1 MKRFD
6 KKLNAQ
12 DIINAIP
19 GGVAIYKVSD
29 IFETVYYSDGV
40 PALSGYSRDE
50 YDLLIKQDAADLI
63 YQEDA
68 AMVIRKIR
76 QVLEAGKSASFEFR
90 KQHRDGHIVWVN
102 VHARKIG
109 EDGGHPLLQCVFH
122 NISAFKQAREELA
135 HVINSIPGGIAA
147 YDFNDM
153 QNPRRL
159 FCSDGV
165 AKLFGCSDAADLQHY
180 AANPWSMVF
189 KEDYQRVYDA
199 FQHMFIS
206 SDTLDLS
213 YRITR
218 KDQVLEWVHLNGKA
232 INGIF
237 YAVFTGMSDEAK
249 LFQQISNE
257 AAQGIYVIDK
267 KNHDLLYY
275 NENVELFLTGKNNA
289 WGKKCYTALHD
300 KQTPCTFC
308 PLSMIKNI
316 EKPQELTFANGKS
329 YEIRAKELEWNG
341 LPAYTLFINDITDK
355 ITSSRKTEQL
365 EQFYQT
371 LVQNLPGG
379 IAVIRFDMAKKQ
391 MLPEYISEGFA
402 AMTGM
407 STVEAYALY
416 KNDATAGVH
425 PDDLDYI
432 IGRLNQ
438 HLKKHLDTCES
449 IYRLRKKDGS
459 YIWIKNNSSLILR
472 PNEIPLIYAVYSDIT
487 KEIEAQNKLRQKYN
501 DLLLRQQNYPL
512 SNEILSG
519 YCDITANRILRI
531 YDKTGIDPL
540 QKFGFERQNFFKG
553 LATLIESPEERQH
566 FLNTFLN
573 APLLEKFAQGI
584 NSQELEC
591 FIRMP
596 HDNSGHYLKCVINM
610 IESPDN
616 GHTIG
621 VLSVLDLTQFK
632 INDQISMHLAHAHY
646 DFIATCDF
654 NSDSYQ
660 LFFTNSKANLM
671 PPEQGSY
678 SKNIVAFL
686 QTFTVPKDREFCM
699 EMFDPANMQRRLYHE
714 NSYSFHY
721 SLKDEQGHIYTKN
734 MIVFLIDQRL
744 NKVGM
749 ARADITDYVREQ
761 RALLNTLAY
770 TFEQLSIINLV
781 TKEFTMYTRKSVL
794 QNLSPYKCADFNRAL
809 HKLSL
814 PYTKLAADETAA
826 EKFSL
831 PVILSRL
838 AEKPQG
844 YEFTLPYLANDGS
857 EKNKQINVLWGD
869 EGHHT
874 ICLVRCDVTDII
886 SAEKNSRSVL
896 QNALDLAQ
904 EANRAKTDFLSA
916 MSHDIRTP
924 MNAIIGM
931 TDLALDDLDNRQHL
945 SEYLDIIKSSSSH
958 LLTLI
963 NDILDMSRIEKG
975 KLKLARTSFNL
986 SVEIDRFCSRYQLL
1000 MDKNSLNFLHNAE
1013 LLHCNCIGDTAQLQR
1028 IWDNLVSNACKF
1040 TPPGGTVTFSACEL
1054 PSDNERLGWY
1064 KFTISDTGIGIDSES
1079 LQHLFDPFFRSSDVI
1094 SKHIEGSG
1102 LGLAIVKN
1110 IVDYKGGT
1118 ISVTSRQGEG
1128 TTFTVTL
1135 PLHFDTAAEHPVEK
1149 PTHTFGSADFDFSG
1163 KSLLLAEDHPI
1174 NQKVAELIL
1183 EKTGAAVTIVENG
1196 LQCTELFTGS
1206 AKGSFDAILMDIQ
1219 MPVMNGYE
1227 AAQAIR
1233 SSTHPQ
1239 SATIPIIA
1247 MTANAFAEDI
1257 KNALSAGMNAH
1268 IAKPIDPQ
1276 KLYQNAK
1283 TLLRIYVTVFLHFDY
1298 RLAQLQTSRVSQ
1310 IKKTPEKSR
1319 ITSVTKALRPGACS
1333 WIYSSL
1339 TAAAKPKNKIYPV
1352 AVR

>member
-1 MKRFD
+1 MSSCLSGGGSAMKRFD

-407 STVEAYALY
+407 STDEAYALY

-459 YIWIKNNSSLILR
+459 YIWIKNNSSLILS

-591 FIRMP
+591 FIRMS

-1135 PLHFDTAAEHPVEK
+1135 PLHFDTAAEHPAEK

-1233 SSTHPQ
+1233 SSIHPQ

-1276 KLYQNAK
+1276 KLYE
-1283 TLLRIYVTVFLHFDY
+1283 TLAAY
-1298 RLAQLQTSRVSQ
+1298 
-1310 IKKTPEKSR
+1310 IK
-1319 ITSVTKALRPGACS
+1319 
-1333 WIYSSL
+1333 
-1339 TAAAKPKNKIYPV
+1339 
-1352 AVR
+1352 

>member
-237 YAVFTGMSDEAK
+237 YAIFTGMSDEAK

-379 IAVIRFDMAKKQ
+379 IAVIRFDIAKKQ

-407 STVEAYALY
+407 STDEAYALY

-459 YIWIKNNSSLILR
+459 YIWIKNNSSLILS

-699 EMFDPANMQRRLYHE
+699 EMFDPANMQRRLHHE

-1000 MDKNSLNFLHNAE
+1000 MDKNSLNFLHNTE

-1276 KLYQNAK
+1276 KLYE
-1283 TLLRIYVTVFLHFDY
+1283 TLAAY
-1298 RLAQLQTSRVSQ
+1298 
-1310 IKKTPEKSR
+1310 IK
-1319 ITSVTKALRPGACS
+1319 
-1333 WIYSSL
+1333 
-1339 TAAAKPKNKIYPV
+1339 
-1352 AVR
+1352 

>member
-402 AMTGM
+402 AMTDM
-407 STVEAYALY
+407 STDEAYALY

-459 YIWIKNNSSLILR
+459 YIWIKNNSSLILS

-1000 MDKNSLNFLHNAE
+1000 MDKNSLNFLHNTE

-1276 KLYQNAK
+1276 KLYE
-1283 TLLRIYVTVFLHFDY
+1283 TLAAY
-1298 RLAQLQTSRVSQ
+1298 
-1310 IKKTPEKSR
+1310 IK
-1319 ITSVTKALRPGACS
+1319 
-1333 WIYSSL
+1333 
-1339 TAAAKPKNKIYPV
+1339 
-1352 AVR
+1352 

>member
-407 STVEAYALY
+407 STDEAYALY

-459 YIWIKNNSSLILR
+459 YIWIKNNSSLILS

-1000 MDKNSLNFLHNAE
+1000 MDKNSLNFLHNTE

-1079 LQHLFDPFFRSSDVI
+1079 LQHLFDPFFRSIDVI

-1276 KLYQNAK
+1276 KLYE
-1283 TLLRIYVTVFLHFDY
+1283 TLAAY
-1298 RLAQLQTSRVSQ
+1298 
-1310 IKKTPEKSR
+1310 IK
-1319 ITSVTKALRPGACS
+1319 
-1333 WIYSSL
+1333 
-1339 TAAAKPKNKIYPV
+1339 
-1352 AVR
+1352 

>member
-316 EKPQELTFANGKS
+316 EKPQELTFSNGKS

-407 STVEAYALY
+407 STDEAYALY

-459 YIWIKNNSSLILR
+459 YIWIKNNSSLILS

-553 LATLIESPEERQH
+553 LATLIESPEEREH

-678 SKNIVAFL
+678 SENIVAFL

-1013 LLHCNCIGDTAQLQR
+1013 LLHCNCIGDTGQLQR

-1276 KLYQNAK
+1276 KLYE
-1283 TLLRIYVTVFLHFDY
+1283 TLAAY
-1298 RLAQLQTSRVSQ
+1298 
-1310 IKKTPEKSR
+1310 IK
-1319 ITSVTKALRPGACS
+1319 
-1333 WIYSSL
+1333 
-1339 TAAAKPKNKIYPV
+1339 
-1352 AVR
+1352 

>member
-407 STVEAYALY
+407 STDEAYALY
-416 KNDATAGVH
+416 KNDATAGIH

-459 YIWIKNNSSLILR
+459 YIWIKNNSSLILS

-501 DLLLRQQNYPL
+501 DLLLRQKNYPL

-1000 MDKNSLNFLHNAE
+1000 MDKNSLNFLHNTE

-1276 KLYQNAK
+1276 KLYE
-1283 TLLRIYVTVFLHFDY
+1283 TLAAY
-1298 RLAQLQTSRVSQ
+1298 
-1310 IKKTPEKSR
+1310 IK
-1319 ITSVTKALRPGACS
+1319 
-1333 WIYSSL
+1333 
-1339 TAAAKPKNKIYPV
+1339 
-1352 AVR
+1352 

>member
-316 EKPQELTFANGKS
+316 EKPQELTFSNGKS

-407 STVEAYALY
+407 STDEAYALY

-459 YIWIKNNSSLILR
+459 YIWIKNNSSLILS

-487 KEIEAQNKLRQKYN
+487 KEIAAQNKLRQKYN

-678 SKNIVAFL
+678 GKNIVAFL

-838 AEKPQG
+838 AEKPLG

-857 EKNKQINVLWGD
+857 VKHKQINVLWGD

-1128 TTFTVTL
+1128 STFTVTL

-1276 KLYQNAK
+1276 KLYE
-1283 TLLRIYVTVFLHFDY
+1283 TLAAY
-1298 RLAQLQTSRVSQ
+1298 
-1310 IKKTPEKSR
+1310 IK
-1319 ITSVTKALRPGACS
+1319 
-1333 WIYSSL
+1333 
-1339 TAAAKPKNKIYPV
+1339 
-1352 AVR
+1352 

>member
-1 MKRFD
+1 MSSCLSGGGSAMKRFD

-407 STVEAYALY
+407 SNDEAYALY

-459 YIWIKNNSSLILR
+459 YIWIKNNSSLILS

-487 KEIEAQNKLRQKYN
+487 KEIAAQNKLRQKYN

-886 SAEKNSRSVL
+886 RAEKNSRSVL

-1276 KLYQNAK
+1276 KLYE
-1283 TLLRIYVTVFLHFDY
+1283 TLAAY
-1298 RLAQLQTSRVSQ
+1298 
-1310 IKKTPEKSR
+1310 IK
-1319 ITSVTKALRPGACS
+1319 
-1333 WIYSSL
+1333 
-1339 TAAAKPKNKIYPV
+1339 
-1352 AVR
+1352 

>member
-90 KQHRDGHIVWVN
+90 KQHRDGHIIWVN

-407 STVEAYALY
+407 STDEAYALY

-459 YIWIKNNSSLILR
+459 YIWIKNNSSLILS

-1000 MDKNSLNFLHNAE
+1000 MDKNSLNFLHNTE

-1276 KLYQNAK
+1276 KLYE
-1283 TLLRIYVTVFLHFDY
+1283 TLAAY
-1298 RLAQLQTSRVSQ
+1298 
-1310 IKKTPEKSR
+1310 IK
-1319 ITSVTKALRPGACS
+1319 
-1333 WIYSSL
+1333 
-1339 TAAAKPKNKIYPV
+1339 
-1352 AVR
+1352 

>member
-40 PALSGYSRDE
+40 PALSGYTRAE
-50 YDLLIKQDAADLI
+50 YDQLIKQDAANLT
-63 YQEDA
+63 YHEDTA
-68 AMVIRKIR
+68 LVVSKVRETLATNAPI
-76 QVLEAGKSASFEFR
+76 SFDFR

-102 VHARKIG
+102 VYAQKIG
-109 EDGGHPLLQCVFH
+109 EDDGAPLLQCVFH
-122 NISAFKQAREELA
+122 NISAFKQAQAELDLI
-135 HVINSIPGGIAA
+135 VNSLPGGIAT
-147 YDFNDM
+147 YDLSDIRH
-153 QNPRRL
+153 PRRL
-159 FCSDGV
+159 LCSDGV
-165 AKLFGCSDAADLQHY
+165 AQLFGCSDADDLRRY
-180 AANPWSMVF
+180 APNPWNVVF
-189 KEDYQRVYDA
+189 PDDYERVYDA
-199 FQHMFIS
+199 FQQMFAS
-206 SDTLDLS
+206 SETINLS
-213 YRITR
+213 YRITC
-218 KDQVLEWVHLNGKA
+218 KNQEIEWIHLNGRVSNNILYA
-232 INGIF
+232 I
-237 YAVFTGMSDEAK
+237 FTGMSEEAK

-267 KNHDLLYY
+267 ANHELLYY
-275 NENVELFLTGKNNA
+275 NENVELFLKGKTNV
-289 WGKKCYTALHD
+289 WGQKCYTALHD
-300 KQTPCTFC
+300 KHSPCSFC
-308 PLSMIKNI
+308 PLSMINNI
-316 EKPQELTFANGKS
+316 DKPQELTFPNGKS

-355 ITSSRKTEQL
+355 ITSSRKAEQL

-371 LVQNLPGG
+371 LVHNLPGG
-379 IAVIRFDMAKKQ
+379 IAMMSFDPQ
-391 MLPEYISEGFA
+391 TGLMLPEYLSDGFA

-407 STVEAYALY
+407 TLPEAYALY
-416 KNDATAGVH
+416 QNDATAGVH
-425 PDDLDYI
+425 PDDLQDCLS
-432 IGRLNQ
+432 RLHQ
-438 HLKKHLDTCES
+438 HLNKHLDTCET
-449 IYRLRKKDGS
+449 IYRLLKKDGS
-459 YIWIKNNSSLILR
+459 YIWVKNNSSLILQQ
-472 PNEIPLIYAVYSDIT
+472 NEDPIIYAVYSDIT
-487 KEIEAQNKLRQKYN
+487 KEIESQNRLRQKYN
-501 DLLLRQQNYPL
+501 DTLLRQQNYPL

-519 YCDITANRILRI
+519 YCDLTASRILRI

-540 QKFGFERQNFFKG
+540 QKFGFERQGFFKG
-553 LATLIESPEERQH
+553 LASLIENTAERQL
-566 FLNTFLN
+566 FLDTFLN

-584 NSQELEC
+584 NRQELEC

-616 GHTIG
+616 SHTIG

-671 PPEQGSY
+671 PPEQGNY

-699 EMFDPANMQRRLYHE
+699 EMFDPANMQRRLSHE

-721 SLKDEQGHIYTKN
+721 SLQDEQGHIYTKN

-749 ARADITDYVREQ
+749 AQADITDYVREQ

-770 TFEQLSIINLV
+770 AFEQLSIVNLL
-781 TKEFTMYTRKSVL
+781 TKEFTMYTRRSVL
-794 QNLSPYKCADFNRAL
+794 QNLSPYKCDDFNRAL

-814 PYTKLAADETAA
+814 PYIKTSPGENVA
-826 EKFSL
+826 EDFSL
-831 PVILSRL
+831 PVILRKL
-838 AEKPQG
+838 AAKPQG
-844 YEFTLPYLANDGS
+844 YEFTLPYIANDGS
-857 EKNKQINVLWGD
+857 KKHKQLNVLWGD
-869 EGHHT
+869 EEHHT

-886 SAEKNSRSVL
+886 KAEQNSRAVL

-1000 MDKNSLNFLHNAE
+1000 MDKNSLNFLHNTE

-1064 KFTISDTGIGIDSES
+1064 KFTISDTGIGIDNES

-1276 KLYQNAK
+1276 KLYE
-1283 TLLRIYVTVFLHFDY
+1283 TLAAY
-1298 RLAQLQTSRVSQ
+1298 
-1310 IKKTPEKSR
+1310 IK
-1319 ITSVTKALRPGACS
+1319 
-1333 WIYSSL
+1333 
-1339 TAAAKPKNKIYPV
+1339 
-1352 AVR
+1352 

>member
-407 STVEAYALY
+407 STDEAYALY

-459 YIWIKNNSSLILR
+459 YIWIKNNSSLILS

-1000 MDKNSLNFLHNAE
+1000 MDKNSLNFLHNTE

-1219 MPVMNGYE
+1219 MPIMNGYE

-1239 SATIPIIA
+1239 AATIPIIA

-1276 KLYQNAK
+1276 KLYE
-1283 TLLRIYVTVFLHFDY
+1283 TLAAY
-1298 RLAQLQTSRVSQ
+1298 
-1310 IKKTPEKSR
+1310 IK
-1319 ITSVTKALRPGACS
+1319 
-1333 WIYSSL
+1333 
-1339 TAAAKPKNKIYPV
+1339 
-1352 AVR
+1352 

>member
-591 FIRMP
+591 F
-596 HDNSGHYLKCVINM
+596 DNSGHYLKCVINM

-1276 KLYQNAK
+1276 KLYE
-1283 TLLRIYVTVFLHFDY
+1283 TLAAY
-1298 RLAQLQTSRVSQ
+1298 
-1310 IKKTPEKSR
+1310 IK
-1319 ITSVTKALRPGACS
+1319 
-1333 WIYSSL
+1333 
-1339 TAAAKPKNKIYPV
+1339 
-1352 AVR
+1352 

>member
-407 STVEAYALY
+407 STDEAYALY

-459 YIWIKNNSSLILR
+459 YIWIKNNSSLILS

-487 KEIEAQNKLRQKYN
+487 KEIAAQNKLRQKYN

-1054 PSDNERLGWY
+1054 PSDNKRLGWY

-1276 KLYQNAK
+1276 KLYE
-1283 TLLRIYVTVFLHFDY
+1283 TLAAY
-1298 RLAQLQTSRVSQ
+1298 
-1310 IKKTPEKSR
+1310 IK
-1319 ITSVTKALRPGACS
+1319 
-1333 WIYSSL
+1333 
-1339 TAAAKPKNKIYPV
+1339 
-1352 AVR
+1352 

>member
-40 PALSGYSRDE
+40 PALSGYRRDE

-1276 KLYQNAK
+1276 KLYE
-1283 TLLRIYVTVFLHFDY
+1283 TLAAY
-1298 RLAQLQTSRVSQ
+1298 
-1310 IKKTPEKSR
+1310 IK
-1319 ITSVTKALRPGACS
+1319 
-1333 WIYSSL
+1333 
-1339 TAAAKPKNKIYPV
+1339 
-1352 AVR
+1352 

>member
-50 YDLLIKQDAADLI
+50 YDLLIKQDASDLI

-316 EKPQELTFANGKS
+316 EKPQELTFSNGKS

-407 STVEAYALY
+407 STDEAYALY

-459 YIWIKNNSSLILR
+459 YIWIKNNSSLILS

-487 KEIEAQNKLRQKYN
+487 KEIAAQNKLRQKYN

-963 NDILDMSRIEKG
+963 NDILDMSRIEKD

-1000 MDKNSLNFLHNAE
+1000 MDKNSLNFLHNTE

-1118 ISVTSRQGEG
+1118 ISVASKPGEG

-1276 KLYQNAK
+1276 KLYE
-1283 TLLRIYVTVFLHFDY
+1283 TLAAY
-1298 RLAQLQTSRVSQ
+1298 
-1310 IKKTPEKSR
+1310 IK
-1319 ITSVTKALRPGACS
+1319 
-1333 WIYSSL
+1333 
-1339 TAAAKPKNKIYPV
+1339 
-1352 AVR
+1352 

>member
-6 KKLNAQ
+6 KKLNGQ
-12 DIINAIP
+12 DISNAMP
-19 GGVAIYKVSD
+19 GGVAIDKVSV
-29 IFETVYYSDGV
+29 IFETVCYSDGV

-308 PLSMIKNI
+308 PLSIIKNI

-407 STVEAYALY
+407 SNDEAYALY

-459 YIWIKNNSSLILR
+459 YIWIKNNSSLILS

-501 DLLLRQQNYPL
+501 DLLLRPQKYPL

-886 SAEKNSRSVL
+886 RAEKNSRSVL

-1276 KLYQNAK
+1276 KLYE
-1283 TLLRIYVTVFLHFDY
+1283 TLAAY
-1298 RLAQLQTSRVSQ
+1298 
-1310 IKKTPEKSR
+1310 IK
-1319 ITSVTKALRPGACS
+1319 
-1333 WIYSSL
+1333 
-1339 TAAAKPKNKIYPV
+1339 
-1352 AVR
+1352 

>member
-1 MKRFD
+1 MSSCLSGGGSAMKRFD

-50 YDLLIKQDAADLI
+50 YDLLIKQDASDLI

-316 EKPQELTFANGKS
+316 EKPQELTFSNGKS

-407 STVEAYALY
+407 STDEAYALY

-459 YIWIKNNSSLILR
+459 YIWIKNNSSLILS

-487 KEIEAQNKLRQKYN
+487 KEIAAQNKLRQKYN

-632 INDQISMHLAHAHY
+632 INDQVSMHLAHAHY

-1000 MDKNSLNFLHNAE
+1000 MDKNSLNFLHNTE

-1118 ISVTSRQGEG
+1118 ISVASKPGEG

-1276 KLYQNAK
+1276 KLYE
-1283 TLLRIYVTVFLHFDY
+1283 TLAAY
-1298 RLAQLQTSRVSQ
+1298 
-1310 IKKTPEKSR
+1310 IK
-1319 ITSVTKALRPGACS
+1319 
-1333 WIYSSL
+1333 
-1339 TAAAKPKNKIYPV
+1339 
-1352 AVR
+1352 

>member
-109 EDGGHPLLQCVFH
+109 EDGGHPLLQCIFH

-407 STVEAYALY
+407 STDEAYALY

-459 YIWIKNNSSLILR
+459 YIWIKNNSSLILS

-1000 MDKNSLNFLHNAE
+1000 MDKNSLNFLHNTE

-1276 KLYQNAK
+1276 KLYE
-1283 TLLRIYVTVFLHFDY
+1283 TLAAY
-1298 RLAQLQTSRVSQ
+1298 
-1310 IKKTPEKSR
+1310 IK
-1319 ITSVTKALRPGACS
+1319 
-1333 WIYSSL
+1333 
-1339 TAAAKPKNKIYPV
+1339 
-1352 AVR
+1352 

>member
-316 EKPQELTFANGKS
+316 EKPQELTFSNGKS

-407 STVEAYALY
+407 STDEAYALY

-459 YIWIKNNSSLILR
+459 YIWIKNNSSLILS

-553 LATLIESPEERQH
+553 LATLIESPEEREH

-678 SKNIVAFL
+678 SENIVAFL

-781 TKEFTMYTRKSVL
+781 TKEITMYTRKSVL

-1276 KLYQNAK
+1276 KLYE
-1283 TLLRIYVTVFLHFDY
+1283 TLAAY
-1298 RLAQLQTSRVSQ
+1298 
-1310 IKKTPEKSR
+1310 IK
-1319 ITSVTKALRPGACS
+1319 
-1333 WIYSSL
+1333 
-1339 TAAAKPKNKIYPV
+1339 
-1352 AVR
+1352 

>member
-1 MKRFD
+1 MSSCLSGGGSAMKRFD

-407 STVEAYALY
+407 SNDEAYALY

-459 YIWIKNNSSLILR
+459 YIWIKNNSSLILS

-1000 MDKNSLNFLHNAE
+1000 MDKNSLNFLHNTE

-1219 MPVMNGYE
+1219 MPIMNGYE

-1276 KLYQNAK
+1276 KLYE
-1283 TLLRIYVTVFLHFDY
+1283 TLAAY
-1298 RLAQLQTSRVSQ
+1298 
-1310 IKKTPEKSR
+1310 IK
-1319 ITSVTKALRPGACS
+1319 
-1333 WIYSSL
+1333 
-1339 TAAAKPKNKIYPV
+1339 
-1352 AVR
+1352 

>member
-341 LPAYTLFINDITDK
+341 LPAYTLFINDVTDK

-501 DLLLRQQNYPL
+501 DLLLRQKNYPL

-1219 MPVMNGYE
+1219 MPIMNGYE

-1276 KLYQNAK
+1276 KLYE
-1283 TLLRIYVTVFLHFDY
+1283 TLAAY
-1298 RLAQLQTSRVSQ
+1298 
-1310 IKKTPEKSR
+1310 IK
-1319 ITSVTKALRPGACS
+1319 
-1333 WIYSSL
+1333 
-1339 TAAAKPKNKIYPV
+1339 
-1352 AVR
+1352 

>member
-1 MKRFD
+1 MSSCLSGGGSAMKRFD

-50 YDLLIKQDAADLI
+50 YDLLIKQDASDLI

-316 EKPQELTFANGKS
+316 EKPQELTFSNGKS

-407 STVEAYALY
+407 STDEAYALY

-459 YIWIKNNSSLILR
+459 YIWIKNNSSLILS

-487 KEIEAQNKLRQKYN
+487 KEIAAQNKLRQKYN

-1000 MDKNSLNFLHNAE
+1000 MDKNSLNFLHNTE

-1118 ISVTSRQGEG
+1118 ISVASKPGEG

-1276 KLYQNAK
+1276 KLYE
-1283 TLLRIYVTVFLHFDY
+1283 TLAAY
-1298 RLAQLQTSRVSQ
+1298 
-1310 IKKTPEKSR
+1310 IK
-1319 ITSVTKALRPGACS
+1319 
-1333 WIYSSL
+1333 
-1339 TAAAKPKNKIYPV
+1339 
-1352 AVR
+1352 

>member
-316 EKPQELTFANGKS
+316 EKPQELTFSNGKS

-459 YIWIKNNSSLILR
+459 YIWIKNNSSLILS

-1000 MDKNSLNFLHNAE
+1000 MDKNSLNFLHNTE

-1135 PLHFDTAAEHPVEK
+1135 PLHFDTEAEHPVEK

-1276 KLYQNAK
+1276 KLYE
-1283 TLLRIYVTVFLHFDY
+1283 TLAAY
-1298 RLAQLQTSRVSQ
+1298 
-1310 IKKTPEKSR
+1310 IK
-1319 ITSVTKALRPGACS
+1319 
-1333 WIYSSL
+1333 
-1339 TAAAKPKNKIYPV
+1339 
-1352 AVR
+1352 

>member
-316 EKPQELTFANGKS
+316 EKPQELTFSNGKS

-407 STVEAYALY
+407 STDEAYALY

-459 YIWIKNNSSLILR
+459 YIWIKNNSSLILS

-501 DLLLRQQNYPL
+501 DLLLRQKNYPL

-678 SKNIVAFL
+678 SENIVAFL

-1000 MDKNSLNFLHNAE
+1000 MDKNSLNFLHNTE

-1219 MPVMNGYE
+1219 MPIMNGYE

-1276 KLYQNAK
+1276 KLYE
-1283 TLLRIYVTVFLHFDY
+1283 TLAAY
-1298 RLAQLQTSRVSQ
+1298 
-1310 IKKTPEKSR
+1310 IK
-1319 ITSVTKALRPGACS
+1319 
-1333 WIYSSL
+1333 
-1339 TAAAKPKNKIYPV
+1339 
-1352 AVR
+1352 

>member
-407 STVEAYALY
+407 STDEAYALY

-1233 SSTHPQ
+1233 SSIHPQ

-1276 KLYQNAK
+1276 KLYE
-1283 TLLRIYVTVFLHFDY
+1283 TLAAY
-1298 RLAQLQTSRVSQ
+1298 
-1310 IKKTPEKSR
+1310 IK
-1319 ITSVTKALRPGACS
+1319 
-1333 WIYSSL
+1333 
-1339 TAAAKPKNKIYPV
+1339 
-1352 AVR
+1352 

>member
-407 STVEAYALY
+407 STDEAYALY

-459 YIWIKNNSSLILR
+459 YIWIKNNSSLILS

-501 DLLLRQQNYPL
+501 DLLLRQKNYPL

-1000 MDKNSLNFLHNAE
+1000 MDKNSLNFLHNTE

-1118 ISVTSRQGEG
+1118 ISVASKPGEG

-1219 MPVMNGYE
+1219 MPIMNGYE

-1276 KLYQNAK
+1276 KLYE
-1283 TLLRIYVTVFLHFDY
+1283 TLAAY
-1298 RLAQLQTSRVSQ
+1298 
-1310 IKKTPEKSR
+1310 IK
-1319 ITSVTKALRPGACS
+1319 
-1333 WIYSSL
+1333 
-1339 TAAAKPKNKIYPV
+1339 
-1352 AVR
+1352 

>member
-1 MKRFD
+1 MSSCLSGGGSAMKRFD

-379 IAVIRFDMAKKQ
+379 IAVIRFDIAKKQ

-407 STVEAYALY
+407 STDEAYALY

-459 YIWIKNNSSLILR
+459 YIWIKNNSSLILS

-699 EMFDPANMQRRLYHE
+699 EMFDPANMQRRLHHE

-1000 MDKNSLNFLHNAE
+1000 MDKNSLNFLHNTE

-1276 KLYQNAK
+1276 KLYE
-1283 TLLRIYVTVFLHFDY
+1283 TLAAY
-1298 RLAQLQTSRVSQ
+1298 
-1310 IKKTPEKSR
+1310 IK
-1319 ITSVTKALRPGACS
+1319 
-1333 WIYSSL
+1333 
-1339 TAAAKPKNKIYPV
+1339 
-1352 AVR
+1352 

>member
-50 YDLLIKQDAADLI
+50 YDQLIKQDAADLI

-407 STVEAYALY
+407 STDEAYALY

-1000 MDKNSLNFLHNAE
+1000 MDKNSLNFLHNTE

-1276 KLYQNAK
+1276 KLYE
-1283 TLLRIYVTVFLHFDY
+1283 TLAAY
-1298 RLAQLQTSRVSQ
+1298 
-1310 IKKTPEKSR
+1310 IK
-1319 ITSVTKALRPGACS
+1319 
-1333 WIYSSL
+1333 
-1339 TAAAKPKNKIYPV
+1339 
-1352 AVR
+1352 

>member
-407 STVEAYALY
+407 STDEAYALY

-449 IYRLRKKDGS
+449 IYRLRKKDDS
-459 YIWIKNNSSLILR
+459 YIWIKNNSSLILS

-501 DLLLRQQNYPL
+501 DLLLRQKNYPL

-1000 MDKNSLNFLHNAE
+1000 MDKNSLNFLHNTE

-1219 MPVMNGYE
+1219 MPIMNGYE

-1276 KLYQNAK
+1276 KLYE
-1283 TLLRIYVTVFLHFDY
+1283 TLAAY
-1298 RLAQLQTSRVSQ
+1298 
-1310 IKKTPEKSR
+1310 IK
-1319 ITSVTKALRPGACS
+1319 
-1333 WIYSSL
+1333 
-1339 TAAAKPKNKIYPV
+1339 
-1352 AVR
+1352 

>member
-407 STVEAYALY
+407 STDEAYALY

-459 YIWIKNNSSLILR
+459 YIWIKNNSSLILS

-591 FIRMP
+591 FIRMS

-1000 MDKNSLNFLHNAE
+1000 MDKNSLNFLHNTE

-1239 SATIPIIA
+1239 SVTIPIIA

-1276 KLYQNAK
+1276 KLYE
-1283 TLLRIYVTVFLHFDY
+1283 TLAAY
-1298 RLAQLQTSRVSQ
+1298 
-1310 IKKTPEKSR
+1310 IK
-1319 ITSVTKALRPGACS
+1319 
-1333 WIYSSL
+1333 
-1339 TAAAKPKNKIYPV
+1339 
-1352 AVR
+1352 

>member
-1 MKRFD
+1 MSSCLSGGGSAMKRFD

-50 YDLLIKQDAADLI
+50 YDLLIKQDASDLI

-316 EKPQELTFANGKS
+316 EKPQELTFSNGKS

-407 STVEAYALY
+407 STDEAYALY

-459 YIWIKNNSSLILR
+459 YIWIKNNSSLILS

-487 KEIEAQNKLRQKYN
+487 KEIAAQNKLRQKYN

-1276 KLYQNAK
+1276 KLYE
-1283 TLLRIYVTVFLHFDY
+1283 TLAAY
-1298 RLAQLQTSRVSQ
+1298 
-1310 IKKTPEKSR
+1310 IK
-1319 ITSVTKALRPGACS
+1319 
-1333 WIYSSL
+1333 
-1339 TAAAKPKNKIYPV
+1339 
-1352 AVR
+1352 

>member
-68 AMVIRKIR
+68 AMVILKIR

-407 STVEAYALY
+407 STDEAYALY

-459 YIWIKNNSSLILR
+459 YIWIKNNSSLILS

-699 EMFDPANMQRRLYHE
+699 EMFDPANMRLYHE

-1000 MDKNSLNFLHNAE
+1000 MDKNSLNFLHNTE

-1276 KLYQNAK
+1276 KLYE
-1283 TLLRIYVTVFLHFDY
+1283 TLAAY
-1298 RLAQLQTSRVSQ
+1298 
-1310 IKKTPEKSR
+1310 IK
-1319 ITSVTKALRPGACS
+1319 
-1333 WIYSSL
+1333 
-1339 TAAAKPKNKIYPV
+1339 
-1352 AVR
+1352 

>member
-407 STVEAYALY
+407 STDEAYALY

-459 YIWIKNNSSLILR
+459 YIWIKNNSSLILS

-591 FIRMP
+591 FIRMS

-749 ARADITDYVREQ
+749 AQADITDYVREQ

-1233 SSTHPQ
+1233 SSIHPQ

-1276 KLYQNAK
+1276 KLYE
-1283 TLLRIYVTVFLHFDY
+1283 TLAAY
-1298 RLAQLQTSRVSQ
+1298 
-1310 IKKTPEKSR
+1310 IK
-1319 ITSVTKALRPGACS
+1319 
-1333 WIYSSL
+1333 
-1339 TAAAKPKNKIYPV
+1339 
-1352 AVR
+1352 

>member
-316 EKPQELTFANGKS
+316 EKPQELTFSNGKS

-407 STVEAYALY
+407 STDEAYALY

-459 YIWIKNNSSLILR
+459 YIWIKNNSSLILS

-1135 PLHFDTAAEHPVEK
+1135 PLHFDTEAEHPVEK

-1233 SSTHPQ
+1233 SSTT
-1239 SATIPIIA
+1239 STVS
-1247 MTANAFAEDI
+1247 N
-1257 KNALSAGMNAH
+1257 
-1268 IAKPIDPQ
+1268 DPYYCHDCQ
-1276 KLYQNAK
+1276 RFCRRY
-1283 TLLRIYVTVFLHFDY
+1283 
-1298 RLAQLQTSRVSQ
+1298 
-1310 IKKTPEKSR
+1310 
-1319 ITSVTKALRPGACS
+1319 
-1333 WIYSSL
+1333 
-1339 TAAAKPKNKIYPV
+1339 
-1352 AVR
+1352 

>member
-50 YDLLIKQDAADLI
+50 YDQLIKQDAADLI

-407 STVEAYALY
+407 STDEAYALY

-459 YIWIKNNSSLILR
+459 YIWIKNNSSLILS

-501 DLLLRQQNYPL
+501 DLLLRQKNYPL

-1000 MDKNSLNFLHNAE
+1000 MDKNSLNFLHNTE

-1054 PSDNERLGWY
+1054 PSDNKRLGWY

-1276 KLYQNAK
+1276 KLYE
-1283 TLLRIYVTVFLHFDY
+1283 TLAAY
-1298 RLAQLQTSRVSQ
+1298 
-1310 IKKTPEKSR
+1310 IK
-1319 ITSVTKALRPGACS
+1319 
-1333 WIYSSL
+1333 
-1339 TAAAKPKNKIYPV
+1339 
-1352 AVR
+1352 

>member
-275 NENVELFLTGKNNA
+275 NENVDLFLSGKNNI
-289 WGKKCYTALHD
+289 WGQKCYTALHN
-300 KQTPCTFC
+300 KQAPCTFC
-308 PLSMIKNI
+308 PLPVIKNSH
-316 EKPQELTFANGKS
+316 KPQELTFANGKS

-407 STVEAYALY
+407 STDEAYALY

-459 YIWIKNNSSLILR
+459 YIWIKNNSSLILS

-1000 MDKNSLNFLHNAE
+1000 MDKNSLNFLHNTE

-1135 PLHFDTAAEHPVEK
+1135 PLHFDTEAEHPVEK

-1276 KLYQNAK
+1276 KLYE
-1283 TLLRIYVTVFLHFDY
+1283 TLAAY
-1298 RLAQLQTSRVSQ
+1298 
-1310 IKKTPEKSR
+1310 IK
-1319 ITSVTKALRPGACS
+1319 
-1333 WIYSSL
+1333 
-1339 TAAAKPKNKIYPV
+1339 
-1352 AVR
+1352 